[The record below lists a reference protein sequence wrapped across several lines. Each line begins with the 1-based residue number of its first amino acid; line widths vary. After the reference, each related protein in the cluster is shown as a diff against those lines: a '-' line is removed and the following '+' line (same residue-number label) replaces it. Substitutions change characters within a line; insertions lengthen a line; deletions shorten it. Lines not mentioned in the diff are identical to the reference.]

1 MKQFTVTALVN
12 YTSRS
17 LWIANVYR
25 WCIEHLTGRGCWALI
40 YPMLSLGERGS
51 LHHTFVTLLGRTF
64 NFAALIYV
72 LKVQV
77 IKLLVHDKA
86 SEGQFLL
93 VHCCMQHAD
102 VKPTTPFA
110 SVWIK
115 PTTCSQHQKNVV
127 GILRHRCFKTSR
139 SHRECMVN
147 HASCLQFFQ

>member
-12 YTSRS
+12 YTQVDLYGLQTSTVDALNIWRVED
-17 LWIANVYR
+17 A
-25 WCIEHLTGRGCWALI
+25 ALI
-40 YPMLSLGERGS
+40 PRAVFGGEREFAPHLWG
-51 LHHTFVTLLGRTF
+51 TF

-72 LKVQV
+72 LKVQI
-77 IKLLVHDKA
+77 IKQLVHDKA

-102 VKPTTPFA
+102 EKPTTPFA

-127 GILRHRCFKTSR
+127 GVLRHRCFKTLR